1 MRSDRKRTILFI
13 IILLVMSMGIGYAF
27 LTTTLS
33 IDGTSDIDSSSWDVH
48 FENVQVQSGAVT
60 GSQVIT
66 PATISADGQ
75 TVSYHIKLNEP
86 GDNYTF
92 KIDVVNDGSLSAKI
106 SNILFKINGEDATMA
121 PSYLAQYVVY
131 EDYSPV
137 TISQII
143 NPGETK
149 TLKSGIHYREDINPS
164 DLPTEDTSLTIS
176 FGLVYDQMS
185 SSGYVY
191 SYNSSA
197 DIGDSILSNGT
208 FYNDLGFSIFDS
220 RFGSSIRYKTTNLI
234 IEELALCFEYDN
246 DYFCLNPSSDG
257 STYDSNKEI
266 MLSAFGSSNCTEYS
280 GSRFF
285 CYGPS
290 STIGSYVDGS
300 VSSVD
305 INRSGCYI
313 NSDGSHECGMIGRL

>member
-33 IDGTSDIDSSSWDVH
+33 IDGTSDIDSASWDVH
-48 FENVQVQSGAVT
+48 FENVQVQSGSVT
-60 GSQVIT
+60 GTQVTT

-106 SNILFKINGEDATMA
+106 SNILFKINDEDATMA

-137 TISQII
+137 TISQVI

-149 TLKSGIHYREDINPS
+149 TLISGIHYREDVNPE

-191 SYNSSA
+191 SYNSTA
-197 DIGDSILSNGT
+197 KVGDSIINKGT
-208 FYNDLGFSIFDS
+208 FYNDLFFAINDTGYH
-220 RFGSSIRYKTTNLI
+220 SSIRHKINSYI
-234 IEELALCFEYDN
+234 VEELALCFEHNN
-246 DYFCLNPSSDG
+246 DYYCLEPVDDEN
-257 STYDSNKEI
+257 TYFSNKEV
-266 MLSAFGSSNCTEYS
+266 MLSAFGESNCFESVPSFGCRESLHEVYSSYS
-280 GSRFF
+280 G
-285 CYGPS
+285 
-290 STIGSYVDGS
+290 
-300 VSSVD
+300 VSSREDVYGCRID
-305 INRSGCYI
+305 SSGFA
-313 NSDGSHECGMIGRL
+313 CGALWAE